1 MISERAHP
9 FSRPPILKEAPGGKV
24 QGEKG
29 TRWRWRDQAGGSPE
43 MEGPP
48 LPQGAGDTEVSLQ
61 SQPVGRRP
69 TRVRSTQNGG
79 RRRASPRTQAR
90 GRASCRQAEEGPGGA
105 KPESGGR
112 PSPARLLEAE
122 RIGRKESSDW
132 RLCPQRPPTLLC
144 LWRERRGA
152 LLAFLRSFFFFFF
165 WYHLYENRKLS
176 LLPASSLGG
185 GSVGGGR

>member
-61 SQPVGRRP
+61 IPAEP
-69 TRVRSTQNGG
+69 
-79 RRRASPRTQAR
+79 ASW
-90 GRASCRQAEEGPGGA
+90 
-105 KPESGGR
+105 
-112 PSPARLLEAE
+112 EAAH
-122 RIGRKESSDW
+122 
-132 RLCPQRPPTLLC
+132 P
-144 LWRERRGA
+144 GA
-152 LLAFLRSFFFFFF
+152 LNSEWRQEESIPQ
-165 WYHLYENRKLS
+165 NPS
-176 LLPASSLGG
+176 
-185 GSVGGGR
+185 